1 MEQKDNEK
9 VNFLPH
15 QAEVRAA
22 VLKVLAQIGCE
33 IKKDRKGR
41 DTFMYGEVEYG
52 TIFGNEFFSIID
64 PVIMTVEANSRDYQ
78 YIVEAINI
86 ANQMPG
92 PNFIISA
99 GYPNN
104 MCIVQLRREM
114 AFVPGTEIPE
124 WFMRNILN
132 SFHYALDQFGRI
144 VGCIYSREEGEESQV
159 NI

>member
-1 MEQKDNEK
+1 MKQNENEK

-15 QAEVRAA
+15 QAEVKGA
-22 VLKVLAQIGCE
+22 VFKVLSQIGCE
-33 IKKDRKGR
+33 FKKDWKGR
-41 DTFMYGEVEYG
+41 DTFIYGDTEYG

-64 PVIMTVEANSRDYQ
+64 PAIMKVEANTRDYQ

-124 WFMRNILN
+124 WFMRNLLN
-132 SFHYALDQFGRI
+132 SFHYALDQFSRI
-144 VGCIYSREEGEESQV
+144 VECIYGREEEEEREH
-159 NI
+159 